1 MMTKVFSSL
10 NYSNYS
16 LQPWA
21 YEFSLPQKDV
31 KNFLP
36 RLLLKLFF
44 VKDVF
49 LEVVSLVTVQRYF
62 LVVF

>member
-36 RLLLKLFF
+36 CLLLKLFF